1 MLTRGGADVKEAAL
15 RPPKHAPTENL
26 QMTLLILIGCAWLAV
41 VTLFA
46 ALCRAAADGE
56 RPAASFDELRSVSI
70 GPRLVLRSS
79 PERPRPARRRSPAHR
94 TAASS
99 RQLTR
104 RLRSSH
110 GVR

>member
-1 MLTRGGADVKEAAL
+1 
-15 RPPKHAPTENL
+15 
-26 QMTLLILIGCAWLAV
+26 MTLLILIGCAWLAI

-56 RPAASFDELRSVSI
+56 RPSASFEELRSISI
-70 GPRLVLRSS
+70 GPRLVLTSS
-79 PERPRPARRRSPAHR
+79 PGRPRPASRRPHAHR
-94 TAASS
+94 TAGSS